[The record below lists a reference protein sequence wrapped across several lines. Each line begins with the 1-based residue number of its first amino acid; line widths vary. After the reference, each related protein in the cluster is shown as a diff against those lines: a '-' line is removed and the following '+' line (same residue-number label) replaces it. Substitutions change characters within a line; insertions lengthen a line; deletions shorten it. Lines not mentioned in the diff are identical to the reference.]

1 MKRKSIRYN
10 LMVTYSLIILIPFLV
25 LSMYFIITE
34 SSKINDRT
42 FAALRQNCIS
52 LNEAMEREIW
62 QMNLVSLNIAYS
74 QLIKDAYG
82 DYLSDQGDYESLKAI
97 NSLLANSIGPNRLVD
112 QANLYSINGTVI
124 ASGLNNEIYN
134 YSVDNL
140 SWYQAAEN
148 HDGGRVL
155 TYEGSDPKIS
165 KYTTDEFG
173 KLFLSLSRKYFDK
186 YNNSLGFIEVKK
198 SLKQVLSQVTSY
210 KSVVGEHIYIFDSNG
225 SLIHSTDR
233 NEVLSQSVYE
243 QIAQSTRENDFAD
256 IKYKN
261 STYYSTYTIS
271 DDSFMTAIVIDESSL
286 FMPTRSYI
294 RNVILMAVLSLALAL
309 GLSYIAANR
318 ITVPIQHIYH
328 EMKNIS
334 LEGYS
339 EKKDINTNAVELNM
353 LYERFIDMQHKLV
366 DSLNKQLLLKN
377 QEMQSKMLALQS
389 QMNPHFL
396 YNSIATIQSMAYE
409 NMNGEIVSMCQSMSN
424 ILRYI
429 SSDSDATV
437 DLEAEITNTMDFLAC
452 MTSRYE
458 DELFYTVDIP
468 ESMNHIRVPK
478 LCIQPLVENSIRY
491 CSTKM
496 PPWHINIRG
505 IINEGQYEI
514 IVSDNGPGFSE
525 QALST
530 INNKIREIDETGLL
544 PSLEITGM
552 GLLNVYLRFKILHD
566 KKSIFIVENNDDIG
580 ASVTIGGSC
589 DSRLN

>member
-1 MKRKSIRYN
+1 
-10 LMVTYSLIILIPFLV
+10 
-25 LSMYFIITE
+25 
-34 SSKINDRT
+34 
-42 FAALRQNCIS
+42 
-52 LNEAMEREIW
+52 
-62 QMNLVSLNIAYS
+62 
-74 QLIKDAYG
+74 
-82 DYLSDQGDYESLKAI
+82 
-97 NSLLANSIGPNRLVD
+97 
-112 QANLYSINGTVI
+112 
-124 ASGLNNEIYN
+124 
-134 YSVDNL
+134 
-140 SWYQAAEN
+140 
-148 HDGGRVL
+148 
-155 TYEGSDPKIS
+155 
-165 KYTTDEFG
+165 
-173 KLFLSLSRKYFDK
+173 
-186 YNNSLGFIEVKK
+186 
-198 SLKQVLSQVTSY
+198 
-210 KSVVGEHIYIFDSNG
+210 
-225 SLIHSTDR
+225 
-233 NEVLSQSVYE
+233 
-243 QIAQSTRENDFAD
+243 
-256 IKYKN
+256 
-261 STYYSTYTIS
+261 
-271 DDSFMTAIVIDESSL
+271 
-286 FMPTRSYI
+286 
-294 RNVILMAVLSLALAL
+294 
-309 GLSYIAANR
+309 
-318 ITVPIQHIYH
+318 
-328 EMKNIS
+328 MKNIS